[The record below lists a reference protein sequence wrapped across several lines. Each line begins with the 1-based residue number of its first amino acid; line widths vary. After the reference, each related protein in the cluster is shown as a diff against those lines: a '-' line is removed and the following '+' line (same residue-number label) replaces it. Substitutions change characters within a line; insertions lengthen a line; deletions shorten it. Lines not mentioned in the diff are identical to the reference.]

1 MTRGFSQRGFGRLTR
16 REHTVPRLNTAAL
29 PDLIFTVLFFFMIV
43 THMRDVK
50 LRVHYDVPNGTQL
63 EKLIRK
69 SAVSFIYIGPPAR
82 ELQSQLGTAPRIQ
95 LNDKI
100 ATVEQIAAFIKEER
114 EHMSPEDQERMTVSI
129 KADRST
135 PMGMVNDVKN
145 ALRRSGALVINYSS
159 RPSAKEQP

>member
-69 SAVSFIYIGPPAR
+69 SAVRRRSLYQLLRFMATM
-82 ELQSQLGTAPRIQ
+82 SQLASELSSHRRQ
-95 LNDKI
+95 LY
-100 ATVEQIAAFIKEER
+100 TT
-114 EHMSPEDQERMTVSI
+114 S
-129 KADRST
+129 
-135 PMGMVNDVKN
+135 
-145 ALRRSGALVINYSS
+145 
-159 RPSAKEQP
+159 